1 MLWVL
6 NKLHV
11 NVKGDSCWCELID
24 QSINQLFGKQ
34 FHVNAKGYLCC
45 GLSEL
50 INHLCQKI
58 VVVGDISSHL
68 VGLMMIDV
76 VQ

>member
-1 MLWVL
+1 MPMQ
-6 NKLHV
+6 KGIHV
-11 NVKGDSCWCELID
+11 
-24 QSINQLFGKQ
+24 
-34 FHVNAKGYLCC
+34 

-58 VVVGDISSHL
+58 VVVADISSHL
-68 VGLMMIDV
+68 VGAMMIDV

>member
-1 MLWVL
+1 MSMQ
-6 NKLHV
+6 KGIHV
-11 NVKGDSCWCELID
+11 
-24 QSINQLFGKQ
+24 
-34 FHVNAKGYLCC
+34 

-50 INHLCQKI
+50 TNHLCQKI

-68 VGLMMIDV
+68 VGPMMIDV